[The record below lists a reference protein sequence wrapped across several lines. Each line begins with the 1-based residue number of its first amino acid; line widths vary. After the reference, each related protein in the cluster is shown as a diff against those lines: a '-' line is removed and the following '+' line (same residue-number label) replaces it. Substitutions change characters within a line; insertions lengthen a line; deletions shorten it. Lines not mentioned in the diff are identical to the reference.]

1 MKQNEMMNGYALGIR
16 ESAIEE
22 ARQSKESLEPLMWLL
37 LAVNEGRVVV
47 LPCKVGDVVYSPR
60 DKDILEQYVISIEI
74 DKEPKV
80 HVCFA
85 CDYICDGCPNNQPY
99 QNQAG
104 DGGCY
109 GENGESY
116 YDFDD
121 FGKTV
126 FLSREE
132 AEQALKGAQHEE

>member
-1 MKQNEMMNGYALGIR
+1 MKPNEMMNGYALGLR

-22 ARQSKESLEPLMWLL
+22 ARQSEKSLEPLMWLL

-80 HVCFA
+80 HVCFT

-109 GENGESY
+109 GKNGESY

-132 AEQALKGAQHEE
+132 AEQASKGAQHEE